1 MSHFVEL
8 LRKFT
13 VIGER
18 NRLSRG
24 IENPP
29 LMENESFVANRVDID
44 TAWVFKTLSDAE
56 PSANVEEAVS
66 LVDDLLASFDGFV
79 YPTNTEYVL
88 WVPEADS
95 DEDVPVTGE
104 IESPNGLTTDELT
117 TELRDYTDGGPRTF
131 RRLTIDGIRTRIDL
145 EDGEHLIDATSDRYR
160 QWTREGVLE
169 QPPAEDLFRIDVL
182 YSDGSG
188 SNSNY
193 YQVVVRTY
201 TDIWFE
207 DTEIGER
214 NRERLATALSRLYE
228 TTDADSVEL
237 DSRYISEHSLKQR
250 GFSNL
255 LPGGTSE
262 ETTQRES

>member
-1 MSHFVEL
+1 MMNSG
-8 LRKFT
+8 K
-13 VIGER
+13 
-18 NRLSRG
+18 NQ
-24 IENPP
+24 
-29 LMENESFVANRVDID
+29 SFVANRVDID
-44 TAWVFKTLSDAE
+44 TMWVFKAVSEAE

-88 WVPEADS
+88 WVPEAGS

-117 TELRDYTDGGPRTF
+117 TELREYTDGRPGTF
-131 RRLTIDGIRTRIDL
+131 RRLTIDGNRTRIDL

-160 QWTREGVLE
+160 QWTRKGFLE
-169 QPPAEDLFRIDVL
+169 QPPAEDVFRIDVF
-182 YSDGSG
+182 YNDGSDAE
-188 SNSNY
+188 SNY
-193 YQVVVRTY
+193 YQVVARTY

-214 NRERLATALSRLYE
+214 NRERLATALSQLYE
-228 TTDADSVEL
+228 AIGADSVEL
-237 DSRYISEHSLKQR
+237 DSRFISEHTLKQR

-255 LPGGTSE
+255 LPDGTSE
-262 ETTQRES
+262 